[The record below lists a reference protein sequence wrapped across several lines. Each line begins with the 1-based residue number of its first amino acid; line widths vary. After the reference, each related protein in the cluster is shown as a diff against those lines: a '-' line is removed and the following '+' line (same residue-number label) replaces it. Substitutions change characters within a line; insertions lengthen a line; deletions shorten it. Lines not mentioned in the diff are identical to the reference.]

1 MRHNTILIVDD
12 DADFAEALASFLE
25 ANGYRVL
32 RAASGR
38 DGMTLARL
46 ERPDLILMD
55 VMMEERTEGFFR
67 VQELRRTPG
76 LDDIP
81 IFVISSMY
89 SIENFDIEPDPSWL
103 GHDEFFR
110 KPVDV
115 PRLLRQINARLMPH
129 HDRTAT
135 DPVLASGK
143 EPVSP

>member
-1 MRHNTILIVDD
+1 MQRNTVLIVDD
-12 DADFAEALASFLE
+12 DMDFAESLASFLE

-32 RAASGR
+32 RATSGQA
-38 DGMTLARL
+38 GVKLARL

-76 LDDIP
+76 LADIP

-89 SIENFDIEPDPSWL
+89 SIEQFDIEPDASWT

-115 PRLLRQINARLMPH
+115 PRLLRQINARLMVGGDAGTRPG
-129 HDRTAT
+129 TT
-135 DPVLASGK
+135 VTP
-143 EPVSP
+143 

>member
-1 MRHNTILIVDD
+1 VERNTVLIVDD
-12 DADFAEALASFLE
+12 DVDFAESLASFLE

-32 RAASGR
+32 RATSGR
-38 DGMTLARL
+38 AGMTLARL

-76 LDDIP
+76 LADTP

-89 SIENFDIEPDPSWL
+89 SLEQFDIEPETSWL

-115 PRLLRQINARLMPH
+115 PRLLRQINARLMARA
-129 HDRTAT
+129 DAAT
-135 DPVLASGK
+135 NPGTDVVAK
-143 EPVSP
+143 